1 MGTLTIRRV
10 YEPHQPSRSAC
21 VLVDRIWPRGVR
33 KEALGDALWLKELA
47 PSTELRKWFGHEPAR
62 WAEFCKRY
70 WAELDAVSEPLNRLR
85 ALLAHDDV
93 TLLYSARDP
102 EHNQAVAL
110 KQYLER
116 HPRSTKS
123 SGPSR

>member
-1 MGTLTIRRV
+1 MGTLTVRRV
-10 YEPHQPSRSAC
+10 YEPHQPSRGAR

-33 KEALGDALWLKELA
+33 KEELSDALWLKELA
-47 PSTELRKWFGHEPAR
+47 PSTELRQWFGHEPSR

-70 WAELDAVSEPLNRLR
+70 WSELDATPEPLNRLR
-85 ALLAHDDV
+85 ALLAHGNV
-93 TLLYSARDP
+93 TLLYSARDL

-116 HPRSTKS
+116 HPRVTKS
-123 SGPSR
+123 SGRSH